1 MEEKRFV
8 FSSAISDFIE
18 EIKKEF
24 EETRP
29 EDPMKWFMDALK
41 RHCMVK
47 EEEAEKVAGEILE
60 GIRYYRKIKGLVNP
74 LEEFKDKI
82 TEEDIK
88 ALKDETELLKARIS
102 EEA

>member
-1 MEEKRFV
+1 V
-8 FSSAISDFIE
+8 VYGCPQ
-18 EIKKEF
+18 
-24 EETRP
+24 ETLYGEGGRS
-29 EDPMKWFMDALK
+29 
-41 RHCMVK
+41 R
-47 EEEAEKVAGEILE
+47 KVAGEILE

>member
-1 MEEKRFV
+1 LKKSKRNL
-8 FSSAISDFIE
+8 
-18 EIKKEF
+18 KKAD
-24 EETRP
+24 P

-47 EEEAEKVAGEILE
+47 EEEAEKVAGELLE